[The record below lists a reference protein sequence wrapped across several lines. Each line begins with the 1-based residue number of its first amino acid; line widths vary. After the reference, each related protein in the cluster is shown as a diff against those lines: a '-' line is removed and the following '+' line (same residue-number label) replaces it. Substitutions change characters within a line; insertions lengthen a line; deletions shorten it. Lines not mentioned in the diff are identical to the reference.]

1 MTMTKSTLNALVA
14 GGGLLATWLAVT
26 PSAPT
31 PAGQHPPTVDTTA
44 AVARDVTAND
54 LNLQEA
60 MLRRHLDNVAV
71 RRSARNPFRFGRSK
85 AAAAPSQPQ
94 PVAAAPAPVV
104 AAGPALF
111 LSGIATDKGKHT
123 AIISGEGQ
131 LYLAG
136 EGELIAGRYRVVSVE
151 RDAVTLRD
159 DGGIETR
166 LVLR

>member
-26 PSAPT
+26 PSPPT
-31 PAGQHPPTVDTTA
+31 PVGPHPSAVATAA
-44 AVARDVTAND
+44 AVAPEVTASD

-60 MLRRHLDNVAV
+60 MLRRHLDSVTM
-71 RRSARNPFRFGRSK
+71 RPSARNPFRFGKPK
-85 AAAAPSQPQ
+85 AAAPAPSE
-94 PVAAAPAPVV
+94 PVATAPAPVV